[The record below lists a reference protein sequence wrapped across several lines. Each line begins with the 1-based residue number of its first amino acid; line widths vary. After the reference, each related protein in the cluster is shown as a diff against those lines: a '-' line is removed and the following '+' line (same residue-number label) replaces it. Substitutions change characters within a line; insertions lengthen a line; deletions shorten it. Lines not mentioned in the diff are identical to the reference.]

1 MMFRGLSERMTDL
14 DGLFVFFGL
23 CAVAALS
30 GALFRAGAWYD
41 ALRKPSWQ
49 PPKWLF
55 APAWSVL
62 YVTIA
67 IAGWLVWRKAGLS
80 GGRFALAA
88 WAFSLGINA
97 LWSPLFF
104 GLRNPLLGL
113 IDIAALWLSI
123 VAVIVLFHPINPAAS
138 LLLLPYLF
146 WVTFAG
152 MLNLAILQRNPAG
165 GSTSR

>member
-1 MMFRGLSERMTDL
+1 MTNL
-14 DGLFVFFGL
+14 DAFFAFLGL
-23 CAVAALS
+23 CAFAALS

-55 APAWSVL
+55 APAWSIL
-62 YVTIA
+62 YLTIA
-67 IAGWLVWRKAGLS
+67 FSGWLVWRKAGLS
-80 GGRFALAA
+80 AARFPLAA
-88 WAFSLGINA
+88 WGFSLGINA

-104 GLRNPLLGL
+104 GLRNPLLGM
-113 IDIAALWLSI
+113 IDITALWLSI
-123 VAVIVLFHPINPAAS
+123 VAVIVLFHPVSPAAS

-152 MLNLAILQRNPAG
+152 MLNLAILRLNPTGGTTSPSPRN
-165 GSTSR
+165 